1 MTFPAAPVRR
11 LTPADLP
18 ACSAL
23 AVSRDWGA
31 EEHKWRFLLTH
42 GTGYGVDAPDGDG
55 LAATTVLTRYAGGLA
70 AVSMV
75 LVAARY
81 EGRGLGRRIMT
92 HVLAEAGDDTVTL
105 HATDRGRPLYE
116 KLGFRAIGTVVTHR
130 GRLSPPEHAG
140 TTETAGASS
149 GSRVSDGFGGFGGS
163 DGFGGSRARRSRAFT
178 EADLPALLALDAEV
192 FGADRSPLLR
202 DLPRFAERV
211 LVAEQ
216 DGALTGYASA
226 WVNGDTL
233 VVGPVVAGSPA
244 VAREL
249 ITAIARDADLPV
261 RLDLRTDLPD
271 GQGGWAAEHGVAP
284 VFPNTLMVLG
294 DRELPGDAHRR
305 HAPLMVALG

>member
-1 MTFPAAPVRR
+1 MTSPTAATAPVRR
-11 LTPADLP
+11 LTSADLP

-23 AVSRDWGA
+23 AISRDWGA

-42 GTGYGVDAPDGDG
+42 GTGYGIDAPDGDG

-116 KLGFRAIGTVVTHR
+116 KLGFRAVGTVVTHR
-130 GRLSPPEHAG
+130 GRFAPAEP
-140 TTETAGASS
+140 AGA
-149 GSRVSDGFGGFGGS
+149 DGPGGPGAAEP
-163 DGFGGSRARRSRAFT
+163 RPFT

-211 LVAEQ
+211 LVAEE
-216 DGALTGYASA
+216 DGVLTGYASA
-226 WVNGDTL
+226 WRNADTL
-233 VVGPVVAGSPA
+233 VVGPVVAANAAGARRLITA
-244 VAREL
+244 VAR
-249 ITAIARDADLPV
+249 DAGTPV
-261 RLDLRTDLPD
+261 RLDLRTGAPGALD
-271 GQGGWAAEHGVAP
+271 GWAAAHGVTP

-294 DRELPGDAHRR
+294 HRDLPGDEHRR

>member
-1 MTFPAAPVRR
+1 MTSPTVPAAPSAPVRR

-23 AVSRDWGA
+23 AVSRGWGA

-55 LAATTVLTRYAGGLA
+55 LAATTVLTRYEGGLA

-81 EGRGLGRRIMT
+81 EGRGLGRRVMT

-105 HATDRGRPLYE
+105 HATERGRPLYE

-130 GRLSPPEHAG
+130 GRFAAPAPAATAAPSGP
-140 TTETAGASS
+140 AGAPEP
-149 GSRVSDGFGGFGGS
+149 RP
-163 DGFGGSRARRSRAFT
+163 FT
-178 EADLPALLALDAEV
+178 EADLPALLALDAEA

-211 LVAEQ
+211 VVAAGE
-216 DGALTGYASA
+216 DGALTGYAAA
-226 WVNGDTL
+226 WLNADTL
-233 VVGPVVAGSPA
+233 VVGPVVAGDAGTARRLVTA
-244 VAREL
+244 VAR
-249 ITAIARDADLPV
+249 DAGTPV
-261 RLDLRTDLPD
+261 RLDLRTGTPD
-271 GQGGWAAEHGVAP
+271 ALDGWAAEHGVTP
-284 VFPNTLMVLG
+284 FFPNTLMVLG
-294 DRELPGDAHRR
+294 DRDLPGDEHRR

>member
-1 MTFPAAPVRR
+1 MTSAAAPVRR

-18 ACSAL
+18 DCSKL

-42 GTGYGVDAPDGDG
+42 GTGYGIDAPDGDG

-116 KLGFRAIGTVVTHR
+116 KLGFRAVGTVVTHR
-130 GRLSPPEHAG
+130 GRLGPSAP
-140 TTETAGASS
+140 
-149 GSRVSDGFGGFGGS
+149 GGPGPAAP
-163 DGFGGSRARRSRAFT
+163 RPFT
-178 EADLPALLALDAEV
+178 EDDLPALLALDAEV

-202 DLPRFAERV
+202 DLPRFAERI
-211 LVAEQ
+211 LVAEE

-226 WVNGDTL
+226 WLNADTL
-233 VVGPVVAGSPA
+233 VVGPVVAATAAG
-244 VAREL
+244 ARQL
-249 ITAIARDADLPV
+249 VTAIARDTGTPV
-261 RLDLRTDLPD
+261 RLDLRTDTPGSLA
-271 GQGGWAAEHGVAP
+271 GWAAGHGVAP

-294 DRELPGDAHRR
+294 DRDLPGDEHRR
-305 HAPLMVALG
+305 HTPLMVALG

>member
-1 MTFPAAPVRR
+1 MTSPTAPVRR

-42 GTGYGVDAPDGDG
+42 GTGYGIDAPDGDG

-81 EGRGLGRRIMT
+81 EGQGLGRRIMT

-116 KLGFRAIGTVVTHR
+116 KLGFRAVGTVVTHR
-130 GRLSPPEHAG
+130 GRFAPSVP
-140 TTETAGASS
+140 AGA
-149 GSRVSDGFGGFGGS
+149 DGPAA
-163 DGFGGSRARRSRAFT
+163 ARPRPFT
-178 EADLPALLALDAEV
+178 DADLPALLVLDAEV

-202 DLPRFAERV
+202 DLPRFAERL
-211 LVAEQ
+211 LVTEE
-216 DGALTGYASA
+216 DGVLTGYASA
-226 WVNGDTL
+226 WLNADTL
-233 VVGPVVAGSPA
+233 VVGPVVAGSA
-244 VAREL
+244 AGAKGL
-249 ITAIARDADLPV
+249 IDAITRDAGTPV
-261 RLDLRTDLPD
+261 RLDLRTGTPGGLD
-271 GQGGWAAEHGVAP
+271 GWAAEHGVTP

-294 DRELPGDAHRR
+294 DRDLPGDEHRR
-305 HAPLMVALG
+305 HTPLMVALG

>member
-1 MTFPAAPVRR
+1 MPHVRVRR

-23 AVSRDWGA
+23 AVGRDWGA

-42 GTGYGVDAPDGDG
+42 GTGYGIDAPDGEG

-116 KLGFRAIGTVVTHR
+116 KLGFRAVGTVVTHY
-130 GRLSPPEHAG
+130 GRFAPPVPADSADPG
-140 TTETAGASS
+140 AARPRPCTET
-149 GSRVSDGFGGFGGS
+149 
-163 DGFGGSRARRSRAFT
+163 
-178 EADLPALLALDAEV
+178 DLPALLALDAEV

-211 LVAEQ
+211 VVAEE
-216 DGALTGYASA
+216 DGVLTGYASA
-226 WVNGDTL
+226 WRNADTL
-233 VVGPVVAGSPA
+233 VVGPVVAGDA
-244 VAREL
+244 AGARGL
-249 ITAIARDADLPV
+249 ITALARDADTPV
-261 RLDLRTDLPD
+261 RLDLRAGAPGSLD
-271 GQGGWAAEHGVAP
+271 GWAAEHGVAP
-284 VFPNTLMVLG
+284 AFPNTLMVLG
-294 DRELPGDAHRR
+294 DRDLPGDELRR
-305 HAPLMVALG
+305 HTPLMVALG

>member
-1 MTFPAAPVRR
+1 MTSPTAPVRR

-23 AVSRDWGA
+23 AVSRGWGA

-55 LAATTVLTRYAGGLA
+55 LAATTVLTRYGSGLA

-105 HATDRGRPLYE
+105 HATERGRPLYE

-130 GRLSPPEHAG
+130 GRFAPPAPAG
-140 TTETAGASS
+140 TPGTPGTPGPSVPGAAEP
-149 GSRVSDGFGGFGGS
+149 RP
-163 DGFGGSRARRSRAFT
+163 FT

-211 LVAEQ
+211 VVTEE
-216 DGALTGYASA
+216 DGVLTGYASA
-226 WVNGDTL
+226 WLNADTL
-233 VVGPVVAGSPA
+233 VVGPVVAGDA
-244 VAREL
+244 AGARRL
-249 ITAIARDADLPV
+249 ITAVARDADTPV
-261 RLDLRTDLPD
+261 RLDLRTGTPEALD
-271 GQGGWAAEHGVAP
+271 GWAAEHGVAP
-284 VFPNTLMVLG
+284 FFPNTLMVLG
-294 DRELPGDAHRR
+294 DRELPGDGHRR

>member
-1 MTFPAAPVRR
+1 MTSPTAPVRR

-81 EGRGLGRRIMT
+81 EGRGLGRRIMG

-105 HATDRGRPLYE
+105 HATERGRPLYE
-116 KLGFRAIGTVVTHR
+116 KLGFRATGTVVTHR
-130 GRLSPPEHAG
+130 GRFTPPAPAG
-140 TTETAGASS
+140 NAVAAGNAAP
-149 GSRVSDGFGGFGGS
+149 GAGEPRD
-163 DGFGGSRARRSRAFT
+163 FT

-211 LVAEQ
+211 VVAEE
-216 DGALTGYASA
+216 DGVLTGYASA
-226 WVNGDTL
+226 WLNADTL
-233 VVGPVVAGSPA
+233 VVGPVVAGDTA
-244 VAREL
+244 GARRL
-249 ITAIARDADLPV
+249 ITAIAADAGTPV
-261 RLDLRTDLPD
+261 RLDLRTGVPGGLD
-271 GQGGWAAEHGVAP
+271 GWAAEHGVAP

-294 DRELPGDAHRR
+294 DRDLPGDEHRR
-305 HAPLMVALG
+305 HTPLMVALG

>member
-1 MTFPAAPVRR
+1 MTSPTSPVRR

-42 GTGYGVDAPDGDG
+42 GTGYGIDAPDGEG

-116 KLGFRAIGTVVTHR
+116 KLGFRTVGTVVTHY
-130 GRLSPPEHAG
+130 GRFAPPAPADSAG
-140 TTETAGASS
+140 PGA
-149 GSRVSDGFGGFGGS
+149 
-163 DGFGGSRARRSRAFT
+163 ARPRPCT

-211 LVAEQ
+211 VVAGQ
-216 DGALTGYASA
+216 DGVLTGYASA
-226 WVNGDTL
+226 WRNADTL
-233 VVGPVVAGSPA
+233 VVGPVVAGDA
-244 VAREL
+244 AGAREL
-249 ITAIARDADLPV
+249 ITALASDADTPV
-261 RLDLRTDLPD
+261 RLDLRTGTPGSLD
-271 GQGGWAAEHGVAP
+271 GWAAEHGVAP
-284 VFPNTLMVLG
+284 AFPNTLMVLG

-305 HAPLMVALG
+305 HTPLMVALG